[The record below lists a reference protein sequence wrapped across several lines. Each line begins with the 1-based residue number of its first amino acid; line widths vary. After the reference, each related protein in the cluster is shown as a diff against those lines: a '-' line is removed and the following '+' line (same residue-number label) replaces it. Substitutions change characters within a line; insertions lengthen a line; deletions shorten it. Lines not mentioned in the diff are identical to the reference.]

1 MRDIRDIFF
10 LNVRNRFLKDKK
22 LRILTNDA
30 DVFALQRLRGH
41 KRYID
46 AGVAEQNLINISA
59 GFSRKNFKSVVYGFC
74 TFLTLDVM
82 SKLDLILAA

>member
-1 MRDIRDIFF
+1 MRAQVNLPKSSYLR
-10 LNVRNRFLKDKK
+10 KK

-59 GFSRKNFKSVVYGFC
+59 GFSRKNF
-74 TFLTLDVM
+74 
-82 SKLDLILAA
+82 SKRRGPKN